1 MIPMSCQALTLKA
14 SILMTHSLQGS
25 SRAITQL
32 HFPQS
37 FIQLDIP
44 IFIKHNI
51 AELFLFP
58 SGLFQ
63 VPLICSELFWNCFTE
78 TSLTQTCLTCQGLA
92 ELVNINVVRQKPC
105 RNQTNPP
112 QNPSWWQQCNMP
124 IISSNSGKGRICI
137 WEFYLLAVGPSA
149 SKDFHFLLH

>member
-63 VPLICSELFWNCFTE
+63 VPLICSELF
-78 TSLTQTCLTCQGLA
+78 
-92 ELVNINVVRQKPC
+92 C
-105 RNQTNPP
+105 RNKLDLDLPD
-112 QNPSWWQQCNMP
+112 ML
-124 IISSNSGKGRICI
+124 GFVRAG
-137 WEFYLLAVGPSA
+137 
-149 SKDFHFLLH
+149 